1 MAPSKLESE
10 DHSRDA
16 AFSKAMHKD
25 SSAAKGGFSAML
37 KKDKTAQKAAV
48 DEYFKHWDDKSAKDE
63 TPEIREARKA
73 EYATLTR
80 HYYNLV
86 TDLYEYGWGQSFHF
100 CRFAYGEPFYQAIA
114 RHEHY
119 IAAKIG
125 IKDGDRVLDV
135 GCGVGGPARE
145 IAKFTGAHITGL
157 NNNDYQIERAIRY
170 AQKEGLSD
178 QLNFVKGDFMQM
190 SFAENS
196 FDAVY
201 AIEATVHAPSL
212 EGVYSQVFRVLKPGG
227 IFGVY
232 EWLMTDKY
240 DNDNQHH
247 REIRLG
253 IELGDG
259 ISNMVKISEGIA
271 AIKAAGFEL
280 ELHENLAKRPD
291 ATPWYYPI
299 AGDFSMM
306 GSIYDFL
313 TIARMTKLGRGIT
326 HKFVGVL
333 EMIGLA
339 PGGTQKTADSL
350 ALAADCLV
358 AGAKEDL
365 FTPMYLMVA
374 RKPLK

>member
-1 MAPSKLESE
+1 
-10 DHSRDA
+10 
-16 AFSKAMHKD
+16 
-25 SSAAKGGFSAML
+25 ML
-37 KKDKTAQKAAV
+37 KKDKAAQKAAV
-48 DEYFKHWDDKSAKDE
+48 DEYFKHWDNKAAKDE

-80 HYYNLV
+80 HYYNLG

-119 IAAKIG
+119 LAAKIG
-125 IKDGDRVLDV
+125 IKDGDKVLDV

-157 NNNDYQIERAIRY
+157 NNNDYQIERATRY
-170 AQKEGLSD
+170 AQKEGLAD
-178 QLNFVKGDFMQM
+178 QLKFVKGDFMQM
-190 SFAENS
+190 SFPENS

-212 EGVYSQVFRVLKPGG
+212 EGVYGQIFRVLKPGG
-227 IFGVY
+227 VFGVY

-240 DNDNQHH
+240 DNNNEHH

-253 IELGDG
+253 IEQGDG

-280 ELHENLAKRPD
+280 ELHEDLAQRPD
-291 ATPWYYPI
+291 ATPWYYPL
-299 AGDFSMM
+299 AGDFKMM
-306 GSIYDFL
+306 GSVWDFP
-313 TIARMTKLGRGIT
+313 TIARMTWWGRGLA
-326 HKFVGVL
+326 HRFVGVL
-333 EMIGLA
+333 EKIGIA
-339 PGGTQKTADSL
+339 PHGTQKTADSL

-374 RKPLK
+374 RKPMA